1 MRPGDLSTLIL
12 CGGRGTR
19 ALPHTEEI
27 PKPLLDVAGQPILR
41 HLMDLFAAQGCSSF
55 VLAGGYLVEALQDF
69 ASTLPGDWRVD
80 VADTGEGTGT
90 AARIEACWPKLGDRA
105 FVTYGDGLAD
115 IDLEALLRFHDS
127 HGAAA
132 TLTTV
137 PLPSPYGTVD
147 VAEDGAV
154 SAFAEKPLLR
164 EHWINGGFFVFDRA
178 AQTHWAGDDLERDV
192 LPALAQAGQL
202 YAYRHGG
209 FWRSMDTYKD
219 ALELSALAAEGR
231 PPWTT
236 SAAPASS

>member
-41 HLMDLFAAQGCSSF
+41 HLMDLFAAQGCISF
-55 VLAGGYLVEALQDF
+55 VLAGGHLIKAIRDF
-69 ASTLPGDWRVD
+69 ASTLPGDWQVD
-80 VADTGEGTGT
+80 VVDTGDGAGT
-90 AARIEACWPKLGDRA
+90 ADRIGACWSKLGERA

-115 IDLEALLRFHDS
+115 IDLGALLRFHHD

-137 PLPSPYGTVD
+137 PLPSPYGTVEVGD
-147 VAEDGAV
+147 DGAV

-164 EHWINGGFFVFDRA
+164 EHWINGGFFVFDA
-178 AQTHWAGDDLERDV
+178 TAQAHWAGSDLERDV
-192 LPALAQAGQL
+192 LPALARAGQL
-202 YAYRHGG
+202 YAYRHDG